1 MKECVFCKIASGDIP
16 CVKIWEDKKLLAFL
30 DINPVSKGM
39 TLVIPKKHKDSNFFK
54 NSSKD
59 ISEIVTASKKV
70 SKILEK
76 SLDVDRIGVI
86 IEGLEVSHLHI
97 KLIPIRKGENLK
109 TILNSKNE
117 TPDMKYLRNLA
128 LKITSHN
135 KA

>member
-1 MKECVFCKIASGDIP
+1 MKDCVFCKIASGDIP
-16 CVKIWEDKKLLAFL
+16 CVKIWEDRKFLAFL

-86 IEGLEVSHLHI
+86 IEGLEVNHLHV

-117 TPDMKYLRNLA
+117 TPDVRYLRNLA
-128 LKITSHN
+128 SKITTQN

>member
-1 MKECVFCKIASGDIP
+1 MKDCVFCNIASGDIP
-16 CVKIWEDKKLLAFL
+16 CVKIWEDRKFLAFL

-39 TLVIPKKHKDSNFFK
+39 TLVIPKKHKDSIFFK
-54 NSSKD
+54 NSPKD
-59 ISEIVTASKKV
+59 ISEIIIASKKV

-76 SLDVDRIGVI
+76 SLSVNRIGVI
-86 IEGLEVSHLHI
+86 IEGLEVTHLHI